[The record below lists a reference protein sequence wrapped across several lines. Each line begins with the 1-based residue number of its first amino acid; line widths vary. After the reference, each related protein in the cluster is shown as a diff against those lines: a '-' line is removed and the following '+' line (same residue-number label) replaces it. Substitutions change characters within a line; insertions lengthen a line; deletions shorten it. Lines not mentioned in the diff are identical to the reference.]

1 MGRIVDAF
9 PRILAKR
16 LDLPAG
22 QTVILESTGP
32 VTARVGVR
40 MAHGSDGE
48 VVGHTLFSG
57 SQETAAED
65 AADQVEHPEE
75 DVVST
80 TIMMSTDA
88 LTRRAAGRRTTEE
101 TSYKVVG
108 DEETARAVLDAL
120 VITP

>member
-1 MGRIVDAF
+1 
-9 PRILAKR
+9 
-16 LDLPAG
+16 
-22 QTVILESTGP
+22 
-32 VTARVGVR
+32 
-40 MAHGSDGE
+40 
-48 VVGHTLFSG
+48 LFSG

-101 TSYKVVG
+101 STYKVFG

>member
-1 MGRIVDAF
+1 
-9 PRILAKR
+9 
-16 LDLPAG
+16 
-22 QTVILESTGP
+22 
-32 VTARVGVR
+32 

-48 VVGHTLFSG
+48 IVGHTLFTG

-75 DVVST
+75 DVVT
-80 TIMMSTDA
+80 TSISMSTDA

-101 TSYKVVG
+101 SLYKVVG
-108 DEETARAVLDAL
+108 DEEVAALVLDAL